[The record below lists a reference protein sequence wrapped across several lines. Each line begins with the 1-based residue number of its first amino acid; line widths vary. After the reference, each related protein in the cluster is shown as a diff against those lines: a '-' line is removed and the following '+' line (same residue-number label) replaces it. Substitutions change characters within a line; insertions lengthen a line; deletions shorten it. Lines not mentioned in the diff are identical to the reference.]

1 MFDQQTLSLALTF
14 PLLLAFSAGAIWY
27 LHLRTRRQSARLL
40 RQNTDQLVLLR
51 QLLGSLQRHRG
62 LSTGLLS
69 GDERLRSELA
79 DVRADIDRYFATAQT
94 LTSRHADSWLGLSDH
109 WSRLRSADD
118 IDVAN
123 NLAQHNQLIRNS
135 IYLIEDI
142 ALERDL
148 GQGRPELSY
157 LPWIWRDV
165 IQAAE
170 WAGQARAM
178 GTGMAAAQDSTPGQR
193 VRMRFLHQKIEHLS
207 GEAFDALTDRNVSD
221 SDIGQQVIQCQAS
234 VQTFLHCIDQDLL
247 SDSEPRID
255 APAFFQQATLAVD
268 ALLQMVDTALAH
280 LESVQK
286 RQSLL

>member
-1 MFDQQTLSLALTF
+1 MFDQPTLSLALTL
-14 PLLLAFSAGAIWY
+14 PLLLAVLGLTVWY
-27 LHLRTRRQSARLL
+27 LHHRARRQSARAL
-40 RQNTDQLVLLR
+40 RENTDQLALLR

-69 GDERLRSELA
+69 GDERLRSELTE
-79 DVRADIDRYFATAQT
+79 VRAEIDRYFATSQT
-94 LTSRHADSWLGLSDH
+94 LTSRQPDSWQGLTDH
-109 WSRLRSADD
+109 WSRLRSADN

-123 NLAQHNQLIRNS
+123 NLVQHNQIIRNS

-148 GQGRPELSY
+148 SQGRPELSY

-178 GTGMAAAQDSTPGQR
+178 GTGMAAAEDSAPGQR
-193 VRMRFLHQKIEHLS
+193 VRMRFLHQKIEQLS
-207 GEAFDALTDRNVSD
+207 SDAFDALTDRSVSEG
-221 SDIGQQVIQCQAS
+221 DIGKQVIQCQAS
-234 VQTFLHCIDQDLL
+234 VQTFLRCIDQDLL
-247 SDSEPRID
+247 SDSKPRID
-255 APAFFQQATLAVD
+255 APAFFQQATVAVE
-268 ALLQMVDTALAH
+268 ALLDMVDTAVAH

-286 RQSLL
+286 HF